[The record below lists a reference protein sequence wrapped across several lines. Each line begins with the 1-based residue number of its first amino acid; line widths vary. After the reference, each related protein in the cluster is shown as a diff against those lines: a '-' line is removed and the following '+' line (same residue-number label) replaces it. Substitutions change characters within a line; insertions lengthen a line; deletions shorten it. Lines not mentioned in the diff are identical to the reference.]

1 MARDLI
7 SKILVV
13 NPLKRATIADI
24 RNHPWFKVNL
34 PDYLAVPAN
43 ITFRIGQT
51 IDEDVLNEALQKF
64 DNVSRSDAKK
74 AIMEGKM
81 DDITVVYH
89 LLLDYKMK
97 KTLRGKN
104 NSDKNKWPQ
113 IAQSPPVQITLEMVM
128 NRGKFDDR
136 ESSMTSPRHFTK
148 EDLTIDTS
156 EQNTSDWWHLGISCT
171 DKTSNEIMKDV
182 YGVLKK
188 MDMVC
193 FFFT

>member
-1 MARDLI
+1 MIDTDILQDL
-7 SKILVV
+7 K
-13 NPLKRATIADI
+13 NKIADSI
-24 RNHPWFKVNL
+24 IYEQETKDKIPTLWINKENAVKVLKYLKDEIEDPFKML
-34 PDYLAVPAN
+34 YDLTA
-43 ITFRIGQT
+43 
-51 IDEDVLNEALQKF
+51 IDERARTNKNNFPETDF
-64 DNVSRSDAKK
+64 
-74 AIMEGKM
+74 
-81 DDITVVYH
+81 TVVYH

>member
-1 MARDLI
+1 
-7 SKILVV
+7 
-13 NPLKRATIADI
+13 
-24 RNHPWFKVNL
+24 VNL

-156 EQNTSDWWHLGISCT
+156 
-171 DKTSNEIMKDV
+171 
-182 YGVLKK
+182 
-188 MDMVC
+188 
-193 FFFT
+193 